1 MRDKNYGILLTT
13 PALVFF
19 VFVLAV
25 PVIMAV
31 INSFSPIWSGKVSE
45 FTLNNYKNLVDDP
58 VFIATFWNTIFFVS
72 STVGF
77 HLVLGLIIA
86 LALNK
91 EIPMMR
97 FFRVIAILPWTIP
110 DSISGLIWR
119 FMFDPMSG
127 VINQVLTF
135 FHVINDPIE
144 WLSIPGLALGCVIFA
159 DIWRGY
165 PFVMLILL
173 AGLQSIPEEY
183 YEASKVDGAN
193 AFKRFVYI
201 TVPHLKTM
209 INISLALDTVW
220 QFRRFGLIYTMT
232 GGGPG
237 TQTEILA
244 SLVQKQYFRFFN
256 FEYASA
262 MALFNAFVIFIIT
275 LPYVRI
281 MIREE

>member
-1 MRDKNYGILLTT
+1 MKDKNYGFVLTT
-13 PALVFF
+13 PALGFF
-19 VFVLAV
+19 VLVLAV

-31 INSFSPIWSGKVSE
+31 INSFSPIWSGKISH

-58 VFIATFWNTIFFVS
+58 VFIATFWNTILFVS
-72 STVGF
+72 CTVGF
-77 HLVLGLIIA
+77 HLVLGFIIA
-86 LALNK
+86 LALNN

-119 FMFDPMSG
+119 FMFNPLHG
-127 VINQVLTF
+127 AINQVLMF
-135 FHVINDPIE
+135 FHLINDPIE
-144 WLSIPGLALGCVIFA
+144 WLSIPGFALGCVIFA

-183 YEASKVDGAN
+183 YEASKVDGAG
-193 AFKRFVYI
+193 AYKRFVYI
-201 TVPHLKTM
+201 TLPHLKGM
-209 INISLALDTVW
+209 IIIALALDTVW

-244 SLVQKQYFRFFN
+244 SLVQKQYFSYFN

>member
-209 INISLALDTVW
+209 IIISLALDTVW

>member
-144 WLSIPGLALGCVIFA
+144 WLSIPGFALGCVIFA

-209 INISLALDTVW
+209 IIISLALDTVW